1 MTGSPEQ
8 PAAPPRDPGLS
19 SREIE
24 VLRHWLKSDS
34 KTVVSAQL
42 LISIGT
48 INTHLMRI
56 RGKYAAVGRRAPTKM
71 SLLARALQDG
81 IISLDEL

>member
-1 MTGSPEQ
+1 MTGPPEQ
-8 PAAPPRDPGLS
+8 PVAPPRDPGLS
-19 SREIE
+19 NREIE

-34 KTVVSAQL
+34 KPVVSAEL

-48 INTHLMRI
+48 INTHLTRI
-56 RGKYAAVGRRAPTKM
+56 RGKYTAVGRRAPTKM